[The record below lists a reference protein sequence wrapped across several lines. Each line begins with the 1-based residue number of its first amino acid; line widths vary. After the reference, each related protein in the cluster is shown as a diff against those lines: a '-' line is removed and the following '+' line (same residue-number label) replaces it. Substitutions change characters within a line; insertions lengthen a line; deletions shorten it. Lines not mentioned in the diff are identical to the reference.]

1 MKMSQRPHTEH
12 PRCRF
17 RNRRGA
23 LPFTITTPVARNKIT
38 DRAPRYA
45 RIKKVICARCF
56 GHRRTAQA
64 TRSTP
69 SCERKTSVVTRATGA
84 STDSAAR
91 YDRLKKA
98 AVRRFISHLRSAQC
112 LPLRRILAINTVQ
125 ATRNSRT
132 DRAARYDRL
141 KKAAIRRF
149 ISLLCSAQCPLRRI
163 LASNTVWGIIL
174 CQMHHLKEDR
184 VRDPHFSRR
193 RARCRPHCR
202 LTTSRAFRTN
212 TTSNRR
218 FCSNFTRDTHRTT
231 PTISQ

>member
-23 LPFTITTPVARNKIT
+23 LSFTITTPVARNKIT

-84 STDSAAR
+84 STDS
-91 YDRLKKA
+91 
-98 AVRRFISHLRSAQC
+98 
-112 LPLRRILAINTVQ
+112 
-125 ATRNSRT
+125 
-132 DRAARYDRL
+132 AARYDRL